1 MKDNSYNFKKL
12 LRLAAEDSGINEK
25 LFAGADEDV
34 KNSLL
39 YKVSKK
45 VYNGELIPPENYDL
59 CLNTEK
65 LGYEGTKDLIMEYV
79 KRRTGK

>member
-1 MKDNSYNFKKL
+1 M
-12 LRLAAEDSGINEK
+12 
-25 LFAGADEDV
+25 

-65 LGYEGTKDLIMEYV
+65 LGYEETKDLIMEYV
-79 KRRTGK
+79 KEEPGNNPGSSNIKNYCT

>member
-1 MKDNSYNFKKL
+1 MDCYRRDYYRYHTGKKW
-12 LRLAAEDSGINEK
+12 
-25 LFAGADEDV
+25 
-34 KNSLL
+34 KNS
-39 YKVSKK
+39 
-45 VYNGELIPPENYDL
+45 ENYDL

>member
-1 MKDNSYNFKKL
+1 M
-12 LRLAAEDSGINEK
+12 
-25 LFAGADEDV
+25 

>member
-1 MKDNSYNFKKL
+1 MTQNKKI
-12 LRLAAEDSGINEK
+12 RIGGHSKGGNLAVYAAI
-25 LFAGADEDV
+25 FADEDV

-79 KRRTGK
+79 NRRTGK